1 MSRTRAWRAMACTAV
16 RHRARNG
23 NCDLRGAVFF
33 RKRVSVRRRILDALL
48 AAMSLSMLCI
58 VILAIDARAGDQMAR
73 FVTTTVS
80 VNGGLAAQLHQS
92 TSHAARSVSELSFVY
107 GPLMTFTAV
116 AAVLFFVL
124 LRTK

>member
-1 MSRTRAWRAMACTAV
+1 V

-23 NCDLRGAVFF
+23 NCDISGAVFF

-48 AAMSLSMLCI
+48 AAMSLTMLSL

-73 FVTTTVS
+73 FVKTTVS
-80 VNGGLAAQLHQS
+80 ANGGAAAQLHHGV
-92 TSHAARSVSELSFVY
+92 SHAARSVSELSFVY

-116 AAVLFFVL
+116 AFVLFVVL